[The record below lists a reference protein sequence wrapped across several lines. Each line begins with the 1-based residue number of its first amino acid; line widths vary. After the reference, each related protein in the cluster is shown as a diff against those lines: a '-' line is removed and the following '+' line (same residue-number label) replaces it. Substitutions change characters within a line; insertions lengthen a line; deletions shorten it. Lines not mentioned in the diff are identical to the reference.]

1 MRALDDE
8 VQRAGARTPAAT
20 ETDRV
25 HLRRARLCA
34 ATARVGLL
42 GALLGTWASCGP
54 GTSSANDFCPL
65 VDGQGGDPSNA
76 TPEGQTWKVDASCQV
91 RYARTAS
98 PEWCSQL
105 VYSERGVKDG
115 LFLGQEFL
123 PIVYVENP
131 ADPTDRSRESTITYT
146 RDPNCGQNC
155 GTYSARLVFEGKT
168 TTYFPAG
175 CLDQHMASPTC
186 ADLAA
191 KIQTLADQAIP
202 IVEMVECTPGQNAG
216 DCSCSYLVTTSTLT
230 VDVGLWRIEGGLLT
244 HYPGTLVQPSVAD
257 FSVTDNMMQLHGHD
271 GTGLLGHD
279 PVRTLILSK
288 L

>member
-1 MRALDDE
+1 MRALDE
-8 VQRAGARTPAAT
+8 VQRTGPRTSAAPATDRTP
-20 ETDRV
+20 
-25 HLRRARLCA
+25 RRGARLCA

-42 GALLGTWASCGP
+42 GGLLGAWASCGT
-54 GTSSANDFCPL
+54 GTSSATDFCPL
-65 VDGQGGDPSNA
+65 IDGQGGDPSND
-76 TPEGQTWKVDASCQV
+76 TTEGQTWKVDGSCQV

-105 VYSERGVKDG
+105 VYNEKGVKDG

-123 PIVYVENP
+123 PIIYEPNA
-131 ADPTDRSRESTITYT
+131 ADPTDHSRESTITYT

-155 GTYSARLVFEGKT
+155 GAYSARLVFEGRT

-186 ADLAA
+186 IDLAA
-191 KIQTLADQAIP
+191 KIQKLANQAIP
-202 IVEMVECTPGQNAG
+202 IVEDVECTPGRNPG

-230 VDVGLWRIEGGLLT
+230 EDVGLWRIEDGLLV
-244 HYPGTLVQPSVAD
+244 HYPTTLVQPSMAD
-257 FSVTDNMMQLHGHD
+257 FSVVGNEMQLHGHD

-279 PVRTLILSK
+279 PVRNLVLSK